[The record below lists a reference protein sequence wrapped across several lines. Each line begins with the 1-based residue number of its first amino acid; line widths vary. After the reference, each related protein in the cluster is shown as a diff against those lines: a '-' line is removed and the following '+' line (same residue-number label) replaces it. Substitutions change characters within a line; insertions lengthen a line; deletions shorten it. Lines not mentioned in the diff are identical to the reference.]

1 MSRSQG
7 RMAPVI
13 LYVKDASAPKQP
25 QTVRL
30 MSPSVAS
37 QSYLRQDGLAKQ
49 LCPGAGALLAG
60 LGYPDH
66 QDGPPLSIPA
76 LPSHL
81 HNIILHTDIQFACT
95 GASSIQARTSS
106 TFMTPK

>member
-7 RMAPVI
+7 RMASVI
-13 LYVKDASAPKQP
+13 VYVKDVSAQRMNM
-25 QTVRL
+25 V
-30 MSPSVAS
+30 SPCVAS
-37 QSYLRQDGLAKQ
+37 QPYLRQDGLAKQ

-81 HNIILHTDIQFACT
+81 HNSNLHTNRQTDRQTDHVEVRRQYKPA
-95 GASSIQARTSS
+95 QAAQL
-106 TFMTPK
+106 

>member
-1 MSRSQG
+1 MYMIKD
-7 RMAPVI
+7 RMASPV
-13 LYVKDASAPKQP
+13 LYSEDISVQH

-30 MSPSVAS
+30 VSPCVAS
-37 QSYLRQDGLAKQ
+37 QSYLRQDGLAEQ

-60 LGYPDH
+60 LGYPDQ

-81 HNIILHTDIQFACT
+81 HNIIL
-95 GASSIQARTSS
+95 
-106 TFMTPK
+106 